1 MTPDMNP
8 DVNPD
13 MNEAAGGLESAWRLA
28 GEDADGRAL
37 VLTVGQAE
45 LTIAYPGVTVGR
57 HPVLCDRVID
67 EPAVS
72 GRHFRLS
79 RTSEG
84 TTVEDLSSLNG
95 TLLDGRSLMPFE
107 PEVLRD
113 GQEIVA
119 GRTRLRVTRVGPE
132 E

>member
-1 MTPDMNP
+1 MRD
-8 DVNPD
+8 
-13 MNEAAGGLESAWRLA
+13 AAHGLESAWRLA

-45 LTIAYPGVTVGR
+45 LTSAYPGITVGR

-67 EPAVS
+67 EPTVS
-72 GRHFRLS
+72 RRHFRLS

-95 TLLDGRSLMPFE
+95 TLLDGRSLTPFE

>member
-1 MTPDMNP
+1 MK
-8 DVNPD
+8 
-13 MNEAAGGLESAWRLA
+13 EAAGGLESAWRLA

-45 LTIAYPGVTVGR
+45 LTSAYPGLTVGR
-57 HPVLCDRVID
+57 HPALCDRVID
-67 EPAVS
+67 EPTGS
-72 GRHFRLS
+72 RRHFRLS

-95 TLLDGRSLMPFE
+95 TRLDGRSLTPFE

-113 GQEIVA
+113 GQEIAA
-119 GRTRLRVTRVGPE
+119 GRLRLRATRVGSE
-132 E
+132 G

>member
-1 MTPDMNP
+1 MTPEMNP
-8 DVNPD
+8 DANGA
-13 MNEAAGGLESAWRLA
+13 ERGLESAWRLA
-28 GEDADGRAL
+28 GEDAEGRAL

-45 LTIAYPGVTVGR
+45 LTTAYPGITVGR

-67 EPAVS
+67 EPTVS
-72 GRHFRLS
+72 RRHFRLS

-95 TLLDGRSLMPFE
+95 TLLDGRSLAPFE

-113 GQEIVA
+113 GQEIIA
-119 GRTRLRVTRVGPE
+119 GRIRLRVSCMGSE
-132 E
+132 GQGS